1 MSANN
6 SVKSLVQSYEEFPS
20 KEKNEIDHKIW
31 QMREERNKELQS
43 AVEQSRIAL
52 TETHLK
58 EGLSENFVGHIEN
71 SPPNE
76 TTKNE
81 ELEKIHQHQRQLQQK
96 ANQQKLL
103 QKELSTI
110 SERTEQSSSL
120 NGCLAAMAVSNMTN
134 TTATAISPQIT
145 NAISQSRATTVT
157 KSIRHLDPNKFN
169 FLDSST
175 GASADILSAKNA
187 NNSSGLLSTPVQTS
201 NTNIL
206 NNTNSSTKST
216 NKQTTDS
223 NPKNEYFE
231 FSNRSSETVVNNT
244 IGTTSTSSTIIP
256 NVKETVAKLN
266 KCPTFIPRIPM
277 ESSAKRNDMHRQVTN
292 NMFKSQL
299 VDKGLMKFV
308 EKKNRYIYGNVNENE
323 EEDEVDEEEEDESDT
338 DSDDE
343 EEYNEQEQDF
353 NDYVKRKDRM
363 EDNRRRIL
371 QSNHSHFGDV
381 PARELNSCQNDRVM
395 DECRKNS
402 NNKSNYSSQEDF
414 LSSLHVIISNF

>member
-1 MSANN
+1 
-6 SVKSLVQSYEEFPS
+6 
-20 KEKNEIDHKIW
+20 
-31 QMREERNKELQS
+31 MREERHKELQS

-52 TETHLK
+52 TETHLR

-71 SPPNE
+71 SPPSEPSN
-76 TTKNE
+76 KNE
-81 ELEKIHQHQRQLQQK
+81 ELEQIHQHQRQLQHK
-96 ANQQKLL
+96 AHQQKLL

-134 TTATAISPQIT
+134 TTATAVSPQIT

-201 NTNIL
+201 NTNML
-206 NNTNSSTKST
+206 NNTNSST
-216 NKQTTDS
+216 KQTTDS

-266 KCPTFIPRIPM
+266 KCPAFIPRVPM
-277 ESSAKRNDMHRQVTN
+277 ESGAKRNDMHRQVTN

-323 EEDEVDEEEEDESDT
+323 EEDEVEEEEEEEEEEDESDT
-338 DSDDE
+338 ESDDE

-371 QSNHSHFGDV
+371 ESNHSHFGNV
-381 PARELNSCQNDRVM
+381 AARELNSCQNDRLV

-402 NNKSNYSSQEDF
+402 HNKSNYSSQEDF